1 MVTDLTV
8 TSTITAHLAVHQGH
22 LNSIIHFA
30 TPLLSRCHMHTNNCM
45 VSLVSEIMYCIPPA
59 ARADEDEVDQGIIRV
74 VIKGIKHIRT
84 LHNVLLLPPQCHA
97 IGLTKRERRD
107 R

>member
-1 MVTDLTV
+1 
-8 TSTITAHLAVHQGH
+8 
-22 LNSIIHFA
+22 
-30 TPLLSRCHMHTNNCM
+30 
-45 VSLVSEIMYCIPPA
+45 MYCIPPA